1 MSLPASSNG
10 VPYLPDSYSVEE
22 PASQPWPAW
31 LRVAIF
37 VACYALLQGFYAQC
51 SGTAVEQFFLVNAGS
66 QSAAAVMDA
75 LQPTLGAQAVGTR
88 ITAPGGGG
96 INIGN
101 GCEGTDIYFLLIA
114 AFAAVTMSWRQ
125 RVAGLGLGLA
135 LAFILNQARIIALF
149 HAYRSDHALF
159 DMLHTTVA
167 PVILIIAIALYF
179 HAWLR
184 FSQSPAKIAA

>member
-10 VPYLPDSYSVEE
+10 VPYLPDSYSVSE
-22 PASQPWPAW
+22 PPPRPWPAW
-31 LRVAIF
+31 IRIAIF
-37 VACYALLQGFYAQC
+37 VVCYAALQGLYAQC
-51 SGTAVEQFFLVNAGS
+51 SGTAVERFFLVDAGS

-75 LQPTLGAQAVGTR
+75 LQPALGAQAVGSR

-101 GCEGTDIYFLLIA
+101 GCEGTDIYFLLVA
-114 AFAAVTMSWRQ
+114 AFAAVAMPWRHK
-125 RVAGLGLGLA
+125 AIGLGLGLM
-135 LAFILNQARIIALF
+135 LAFFLNQARIIALF

-159 DMLHTTVA
+159 DMLHTTLA
-167 PVILIIAIALYF
+167 PVLLIIAIALYF

-184 FSQSPAKIAA
+184 YSQPPAKIAA